1 MSRSNGQR
9 SNILIWLRSI
19 LFLLAAAAFG
29 ISVILLSMHPS
40 VLVRADATKSRT
52 YSLSPRTLNLL
63 EDLQGTWR
71 IAVVMVESQTD
82 SAVVHQ
88 IDEVLQRAA
97 AVAPSLSVERIDPSV
112 PSALMAYEQLLLDLR
127 DREAVSIAD
136 YESAIDAGQHA
147 FATLIDAAVASATW
161 IERLDAESDDR
172 EAGSSEL
179 VALAAVLRLL
189 GQQGHLVLEHLAGL
203 METSE
208 SDPMPDLNGA
218 RSVLLEGLQQWSREL
233 KSGSRRID
241 RFDASKARRDEWRA
255 LQDMLAG
262 ESSALAIAADRLQR
276 LEPLDYAEIAEQ
288 LREGEA
294 AIIIGPERAMAIP
307 ASQLFATN
315 LESDVEGVVRMDQ
328 RFRGEQLLAS
338 AIVSLRNETMPTVIF
353 VHAQEESVL
362 ETGALQA
369 DVSGVAAILQS
380 ARFHVLE
387 WPVTLGP
394 KPELPADAPVAWVV
408 LPPAQRAG
416 FEITD
421 AEKRLLEASV
431 NLIEGGDSILLN
443 LYPSYLPRYGLSDP
457 WAQLL
462 EPIGLTASTGEV
474 LLEETIGPDGEK
486 AVQMYQHLVEF
497 TAAHPIAA
505 ALNGQRLVLPLP
517 LPIEA
522 SDDRWNALATI
533 RPAQARWLESEW
545 TPSSDL
551 GPVERGDSALE
562 GPVDVLWS
570 LERPGVDGGSVQRLL
585 VAGSGP
591 WLLTNVADVVVSA
604 GGGRMTLLNPGNHEL
619 MQAAVAWL
627 SGQDD
632 LVAQGPLSQEVARL
646 RGVTGNA
653 RRGVGWLLMLGLP
666 GFTIAFGLFVYLT
679 RRN

>member
-1 MSRSNGQR
+1 MSHSNGQR
-9 SNILIWLRSI
+9 SNILIWVRSI
-19 LFLLAAAAFG
+19 LFLLAAGAFG
-29 ISVILLSMHPS
+29 ISIILLSMHPS

-71 IAVVMVESQTD
+71 IAVVMVESETD

-97 AVAPSLSVERIDPSV
+97 AVAPSLSVERIDPSA

-127 DREAVSIAD
+127 DREAMSIAD
-136 YESAIDAGQHA
+136 YESAIDAGEQA
-147 FATLIDAAVASATW
+147 FASLIDSAAASATW
-161 IERLDAESDDR
+161 IERLHAESDDR
-172 EAGSSEL
+172 GAVRSEL
-179 VALAAVLRLL
+179 VALAAALRLL

-203 METSE
+203 MESSE

-241 RFDASKARRDEWRA
+241 RFDASKAHQGEWRA

-262 ESSALAIAADRLQR
+262 ESSALAIAADHLQR

-315 LESDVEGVVRMDQ
+315 LETDVEGVVRLDQ

-338 AIVSLRNETMPTVIF
+338 AIVSLRNDTMPTVIF

-369 DVSGVAAILQS
+369 DVSGVASILQS

-431 NLIEGGDSILLN
+431 NLIDGGDSILLN
-443 LYPSYLPRYGLSDP
+443 VYPSYLPRYGLPDP
-457 WAQLL
+457 WAELL

-517 LPIEA
+517 LPIAA

-533 RPAQARWLESEW
+533 QPGQARWLESEW
-545 TPSSDL
+545 IPSSDL
-551 GPVERGDSALE
+551 GPVERGTSVLE

-570 LERPGVDGGSVQRLL
+570 LERPGVDGGPVQRLL

-646 RGVTGNA
+646 RGVTSTA

-666 GFTIAFGLFVYLT
+666 GLAIAFGLFVYLT